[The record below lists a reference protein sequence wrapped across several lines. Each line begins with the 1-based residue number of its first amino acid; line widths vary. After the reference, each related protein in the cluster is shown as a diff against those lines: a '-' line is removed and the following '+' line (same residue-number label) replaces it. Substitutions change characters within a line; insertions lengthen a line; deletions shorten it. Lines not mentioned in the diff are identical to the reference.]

1 MTESGIYSTW
11 PAKFQS
17 WFYLFILKVSNIL
30 KKKIIKKRVM
40 KSVRWLRQKKKKRDE
55 RLTPMSLTILYPSL
69 PISLPC
75 SKQDWLKKWKDNVY
89 RNILSTTKS
98 FEYFPNGLLLSS
110 NDLSTFS

>member
-40 KSVRWLRQKKKKRDE
+40 KSVRWLRQKKKKKRWAFNTHVTND
-55 RLTPMSLTILYPSL
+55 S
-69 PISLPC
+69 IS
-75 SKQDWLKKWKDNVY
+75 
-89 RNILSTTKS
+89 
-98 FEYFPNGLLLSS
+98 FSS
-110 NDLSTFS
+110 D